1 MAALASVYS
10 RMEIL
15 PGGEIVAR
23 GLEDLGRGI
32 ESAEALLVSMAVTRL
47 RGLGIAVPDR
57 VLAAPEARF
66 YRLLASRHGAGAH
79 SKYNAWRRRLSSF
92 LRAARC
98 AEK

>member
-1 MAALASVYS
+1 MH
-10 RMEIL
+10 METI

-23 GLEDLGRGI
+23 GLDDLRLGV
-32 ESAEALLVSMAVTRL
+32 ESAQALLVSMAATRL

-57 VLAAPEARF
+57 VIASSEVKL

-92 LRAARC
+92 LRTARC